1 MILTIGFS
9 IVLFL
14 SLWAYFMFVGVM
26 NFTQNPDNLET
37 PLPGRPARRTIGRI
51 NSDVEKS
58 IWAILSSHA
67 VFVFTLYGT
76 LEYATLLPSFLMTLI
91 TLLGGVVMMFMVTP
105 ANRRAHAYMN
115 IGQIT
120 VIHMVSSLSIF
131 LMVGA
136 VFNEKYLNYQEMGAI
151 SLIIMGAMMTYSRLV
166 HRDRKKGKK

>member
-26 NFTQNPDNLET
+26 NFAQNPDNLET

-76 LEYATLLPSFLMTLI
+76 LEYSTLLPSFILTLI
-91 TLLGGVVMMFMVTP
+91 VLLGGVVMMFMVTP

-120 VIHMVSSLSIF
+120 IIHMVSSLSIF
-131 LMVGA
+131 LTIGA
-136 VFNEKYLNYQEMGAI
+136 IFNEKYLNYQEMGAV
-151 SLIIMGAMMTYSRLV
+151 SLIIVGAMMTYSRLV
-166 HRDRKKGKK
+166 HRYKKSKK

>member
-26 NFTQNPDNLET
+26 NFSKNPDHLET

-58 IWAILSSHA
+58 IFSILVGHA
-67 VFVFTLYGT
+67 VFILSFYGA
-76 LEYATLLPSFLMTLI
+76 LEYIHLLPDFAVTGLVI
-91 TLLGGVVMMFMVTP
+91 FGGIAMAVVMTP

-115 IGQIT
+115 IGQIA
-120 VIHMVSSLSIF
+120 VIHVVCAVSVFCVL
-131 LMVGA
+131 GA
-136 VFNEKYLNYQEMGAI
+136 LLNDRYLNFFEMGSIAMI
-151 SLIIMGAMMTYSRLV
+151 VFGAMMTYSRLIYREV
-166 HRDRKKGKK
+166 KGRG

>member
-9 IVLFL
+9 IFLFL

-26 NFTQNPDNLET
+26 NFTQNLDNLEI

-58 IWAILSSHA
+58 IWAILLPHA
-67 VFVFTLYGT
+67 IFVLTFYGM
-76 LEYATLLPSFLMTLI
+76 LEYSQLLSDVLMAVLVVI
-91 TLLGGVVMMFMVTP
+91 GGVVVIFVMTP

-120 VIHMVSSLSIF
+120 IIHMVSSLSIF
-131 LMVGA
+131 LTIGA
-136 VFNEKYLNYQEMGAI
+136 IFNDKYLSYQEMGAF
-151 SLIIMGAMMTYSRLV
+151 SLIILGAMMTYSRLV
-166 HRDRKKGKK
+166 HRERKKGK